1 MTTDTE
7 ALRQA
12 FEDYIN
18 PEGDVALHWQPAGYY
33 AGSGLQG
40 SWIDF
45 QSGYWAGHA
54 AAKAETAAPVVGRW
68 YFVTND
74 GAATL
79 CVDEA
84 DARESAAEA
93 DIAFPRMAPH
103 RAVQLVPADQLAAA
117 GEPVAWAHFAE
128 NGNIRLWAPERPRD
142 LDGKAAQPL
151 YTADQLA
158 IKDKNTGK
166 WYSPGG

>member
-18 PEGDVALHWQPAGYY
+18 PEGNVALHWQPAGYY

-54 AAKAETAAPVVGRW
+54 AAKAETAAAVAKERER
-68 YFVTND
+68 
-74 GAATL
+74 AAD
-79 CVDEA
+79 V
-84 DARESAAEA
+84 
-93 DIAFPRMAPH
+93 
-103 RAVQLVPADQLAAA
+103 LAAFIPEWDGQEAVDGGDLIRMLIGAIRA
-117 GEPVAWAHFAE
+117 GAKEPSNE
-128 NGNIRLWAPERPRD
+128 
-142 LDGKAAQPL
+142 AQ
-151 YTADQLA
+151 
-158 IKDKNTGK
+158 
-166 WYSPGG
+166 